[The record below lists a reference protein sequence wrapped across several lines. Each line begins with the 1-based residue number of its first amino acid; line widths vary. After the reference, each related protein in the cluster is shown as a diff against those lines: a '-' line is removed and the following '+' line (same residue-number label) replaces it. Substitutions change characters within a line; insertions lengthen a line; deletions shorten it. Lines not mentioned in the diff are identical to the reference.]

1 MRNIARLLALDLRSL
16 CAAPVS
22 AAAVLI
28 ETALF
33 SMSDVLA
40 VIGFLMG
47 AWVISCTA
55 AADDGAVSA
64 AVCMLPVTRAQ
75 AVCARYLFTG
85 ASLLA
90 LCAIMR
96 LVNGA
101 AAPLLPRAL
110 NRLGTD
116 AGMAVG
122 FFAGALL
129 ASVMLALLYTLGAI
143 RAQKWFLALF
153 CALFLGA
160 TLFGRGIAKSG
171 DSWRLPRGA
180 GPALW
185 AAGFAALAVS
195 FLVAKYAY
203 TRRSFEAG
211 G

>member
-1 MRNIARLLALDLRSL
+1 
-16 CAAPVS
+16 
-22 AAAVLI
+22 
-28 ETALF
+28 
-33 SMSDVLA
+33 
-40 VIGFLMG
+40 MG

-122 FFAGALL
+122 FL
-129 ASVMLALLYTLGAI
+129 
-143 RAQKWFLALF
+143 R
-153 CALFLGA
+153 
-160 TLFGRGIAKSG
+160 GRY
-171 DSWRLPRGA
+171 WRP
-180 GPALW
+180 
-185 AAGFAALAVS
+185 
-195 FLVAKYAY
+195 
-203 TRRSFEAG
+203 
-211 G
+211 